1 MECRKNELVKDVPGL
16 YAVADVTLDGKEY
29 YAAASENRGGRVY
42 LVDPV
47 TQKATELFGG
57 QGGVM
62 AILDV
67 KGENAVLFIEEFY
80 PVFDSA
86 TAKVI
91 KADLEKKDDGYEVSK
106 RTVLAEIPYVHRIS
120 LLQEKDGVYL
130 AAGKLCKSK
139 TDQDDWSTSGTME
152 IGKYD
157 PTKDKVEMEQI
168 YDGVTKHHAM
178 FVARN
183 KEGFDDL
190 YFGGTEGVFRATC
203 KDGEWNVE
211 HLLSVPT
218 SDIVY
223 MDLDG
228 DGKEELAIIEEF
240 HGNKAVVFKKLG
252 AGMERMVEIPLSFG
266 HVLWGGQFFGR
277 PALITGSRAGDK
289 TLRIFEHKKED
300 DNKKDIVD
308 LKDKERVLPT
318 KEEHKRM
325 TIPGLIGSVI
335 GVLVGIVPGTGGDIS
350 ALISWDVCK
359 RVSRHPEEFGDG
371 SVEGLATTCAS
382 NNASIGGALTTAL
395 ALGIPGDGNTAV
407 LLGALTMYGMVTG
420 PTLLSN
426 SAPFVCRLYIIM
438 IIANLIILPLGLL
451 SAKACIRL
459 LSIKSQYIQM
469 AVLLICC
476 VGAYSMNRNYTDVIV
491 MFIAGI
497 CGFFFRKYD
506 YPLGPMILGLLLG
519 DMCETNLRRTLML
532 SNGSYLQLFT
542 GPISIG
548 LIVLILLAIGWPFIS
563 NLFQKKKNKK
573 VEG

>member
-1 MECRKNELVKDVPGL
+1 MLLATVGL
-16 YAVADVTLDGKEY
+16 DPLLGSKRFVGNNISLMDGI
-29 YAAASENRGGRVY
+29 AFI
-42 LVDPV
+42 PV
-47 TQKATELFGG
+47 MIGLFG
-57 QGGVM
+57 V
-62 AILDV
+62 
-67 KGENAVLFIEEFY
+67 GEMLF
-80 PVFDSA
+80 
-86 TAKVI
+86 
-91 KADLEKKDDGYEVSK
+91 
-106 RTVLAEIPYVHRIS
+106 
-120 LLQEKDGVYL
+120 Q
-130 AAGKLCKSK
+130 
-139 TDQDDWSTSGTME
+139 
-152 IGKYD
+152 
-157 PTKDKVEMEQI
+157 
-168 YDGVTKHHAM
+168 
-178 FVARN
+178 
-183 KEGFDDL
+183 
-190 YFGGTEGVFRATC
+190 
-203 KDGEWNVE
+203 
-211 HLLSVPT
+211 
-218 SDIVY
+218 
-223 MDLDG
+223 
-228 DGKEELAIIEEF
+228 
-240 HGNKAVVFKKLG
+240 
-252 AGMERMVEIPLSFG
+252 
-266 HVLWGGQFFGR
+266 
-277 PALITGSRAGDK
+277 
-289 TLRIFEHKKED
+289 IFEHKKED

-350 ALISWDVCK
+350 ALISWDICK
-359 RVSRHPEEFGDG
+359 RVSKHPEEFGDG

>member
-1 MECRKNELVKDVPGL
+1 MECRKSELVKDVPGL
-16 YAVADVTLDGKEY
+16 YAVTDVTLDGKEY

-91 KADLEKKDDGYEVSK
+91 KADLEKK
-106 RTVLAEIPYVHRIS
+106 
-120 LLQEKDGVYL
+120 
-130 AAGKLCKSK
+130 
-139 TDQDDWSTSGTME
+139 
-152 IGKYD
+152 
-157 PTKDKVEMEQI
+157 
-168 YDGVTKHHAM
+168 
-178 FVARN
+178 
-183 KEGFDDL
+183 
-190 YFGGTEGVFRATC
+190 
-203 KDGEWNVE
+203 
-211 HLLSVPT
+211 
-218 SDIVY
+218 
-223 MDLDG
+223 
-228 DGKEELAIIEEF
+228 
-240 HGNKAVVFKKLG
+240 
-252 AGMERMVEIPLSFG
+252 
-266 HVLWGGQFFGR
+266 
-277 PALITGSRAGDK
+277 
-289 TLRIFEHKKED
+289 
-300 DNKKDIVD
+300 KDIVD

-318 KEEHKRM
+318 KDEHKRM

-350 ALISWDVCK
+350 ALISWDICK
-359 RVSRHPEEFGDG
+359 RVSRHPKEFGDG